1 MPVVMFRARQDRM
14 VQRDWLQLLI
24 WPRFYVWD
32 NEEKRLMELVWLRGW
47 KCK

>member
-1 MPVVMFRARQDRM
+1 MQVATFQVYRVQT